1 MGAVGLARKAH
12 KIYTSWKFGGGIAQL
27 IKNINRV
34 VYTCDIA
41 YQVDIPISTK
51 LPHQGMG
58 VVMHPKT
65 VIGENCIIYQH
76 TTFGASHGDNDNDGA
91 PTLGNN
97 VMVGVGAT
105 ILGSIKIGNNV
116 SIGAHSVVIHDVPD
130 NAVVVGIPAV
140 VKRYKNAEE
149 IK

>member
-1 MGAVGLARKAH
+1 M
-12 KIYTSWKFGGGIAQL
+12 GIAQL

-65 VIGENCIIYQH
+65 VIGENCTIYQH
-76 TTFGASHGDNDNDGA
+76 TTFGASHGENDSDGT
-91 PTLGNN
+91 PILGHN
-97 VMVGVGAT
+97 VMIGVGAS
-105 ILGSIKIGNNV
+105 ILGPIKIGNNV
-116 SIGAHSVVIHDVPD
+116 SIGAYSVVIHDVPD
-130 NAVVVGIPAV
+130 NVVVAGIPA
-140 VKRYKNAEE
+140 E
-149 IK
+149 IKKYKTINTEETEE